1 MWILFGGG
9 SEKPVNYL
17 LDADSSLPN
26 DRYPLLLQATYTDQ
40 SGKSYKT
47 ELEIELEVKTETA
60 SVEEPIQ
67 NAGAKGRVDPVELSQ
82 VGLSRLKVGNIRFT
96 GDMKPEKGLF
106 FCQIYHFAIE
116 YFLVMCHNIRDGG
129 VLMRLSVSR
138 SKNAASLYVIESTYI
153 NGVHSSKI
161 VEKLGTYD
169 ELKKKLGGQDP
180 YEWAKEYIAELNK
193 LDKENKRKVLVPYS
207 PNKLIPKGEQRS
219 FNGGYL
225 FLQKIYHQLKLDEI
239 CNNISDRHKFSFD
252 LNQILSRLLYGR
264 ILFPASK
271 LSTFRLS
278 GCFLEQPTFD
288 LQHVYRALE
297 VIAQESDFIQ
307 AEVYKNSRSV
317 QQRNAGILFYDCT
330 NYFFEI
336 EQADG
341 DKQYGYS
348 KEHRPNPI
356 VQMGLFIDNDGL
368 PLSFGI
374 FPGNTNEQVT
384 LKPLEKKILRD
395 FELSKIVVCT
405 DAGLAS
411 TDNRKFNDKQG
422 RAFITTQSVKKLKK
436 HLKEWALAPDGW
448 RIVGKKKLYDL
459 SSLDGTEDKENV
471 YYKERWINEDGLEQ
485 RMIVTFSPKYR
496 DYQRRIREAQ
506 IDRAKKLISTNPT
519 KLKKAN
525 QNDYKRFVKKMSV
538 TKDGEVAGKEIYTI
552 DNALIAGEEV
562 YDGFYGVCT
571 NLDDDVSA
579 IIAVNRRRWQ
589 IEECFRIMKSEFKA
603 RPVYLSRD
611 DRIKA
616 HFTTCFLAL
625 LIYRILEKKLED
637 KYTCSE
643 IIDGLVDMN
652 FFELKGEGYSPSYT
666 RTDFTDSLHDAF
678 GFRTDYEITTS
689 SQMKKIFK
697 LTQKR

>member
-1 MWILFGGG
+1 
-9 SEKPVNYL
+9 
-17 LDADSSLPN
+17 
-26 DRYPLLLQATYTDQ
+26 
-40 SGKSYKT
+40 
-47 ELEIELEVKTETA
+47 
-60 SVEEPIQ
+60 
-67 NAGAKGRVDPVELSQ
+67 
-82 VGLSRLKVGNIRFT
+82 
-96 GDMKPEKGLF
+96 
-106 FCQIYHFAIE
+106 
-116 YFLVMCHNIRDGG
+116 
-129 VLMRLSVSR
+129 
-138 SKNAASLYVIESTYI
+138 
-153 NGVHSSKI
+153 
-161 VEKLGTYD
+161 
-169 ELKKKLGGQDP
+169 
-180 YEWAKEYIAELNK
+180 
-193 LDKENKRKVLVPYS
+193 LVPYS

-348 KEHRPNPI
+348 KEHRPNQI

-519 KLKKAN
+519 KFKKAN